1 MFLIPVRHSA
11 ILLRPDNII
20 WVKKNGS
27 WISSDLIL
35 QLRTD
40 ALLKSLCLIHFF
52 LCSQAYMRKEGFINL
67 AHLHPVKKDH
77 FGVTFPK
84 CLSCGGLINVVLSDQ
99 KSLKM
104 AVMYP
109 VQWTKTDSQDKTVKS
124 HSLFSILLSSKDCPQ
139 FSDSV
144 CGCF

>member
-1 MFLIPVRHSA
+1 MG
-11 ILLRPDNII
+11 
-20 WVKKNGS
+20 KKNGS

-52 LCSQAYMRKEGFINL
+52 LCSQAYMRKEGFIDL

-77 FGVTFPK
+77 FGVTLPK

-99 KSLKM
+99 KSQDDCDVSSSMDENRLTRQNSKISFTIFYSFVLKRLS
-104 AVMYP
+104 
-109 VQWTKTDSQDKTVKS
+109 T
-124 HSLFSILLSSKDCPQ
+124 ILRFCVWMLLRQVGFLQES
-139 FSDSV
+139 FW
-144 CGCF
+144 